1 MQRESVQ
8 GRKNFWAPENEKRK
22 SCGERGLRKGKA
34 RCGTAGGSREK
45 PCENAEEEYA
55 FGK

>member
-1 MQRESVQ
+1 MYRGARIF
-8 GRKNFWAPENEKRK
+8 GRLRNEKRK

-34 RCGTAGGSREK
+34 RCGAAGGSREK